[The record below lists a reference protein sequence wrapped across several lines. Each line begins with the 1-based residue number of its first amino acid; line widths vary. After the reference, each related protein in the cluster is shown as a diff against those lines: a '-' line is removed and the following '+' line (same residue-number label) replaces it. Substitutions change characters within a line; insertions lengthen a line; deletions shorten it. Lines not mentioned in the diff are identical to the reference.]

1 MMTMMTTIP
10 RISPMINDTSFRRK
24 RLQAGRAAAVLLPA
38 VLAGLR
44 AAVGCGPP
52 ATLAVGVVTLDG
64 VPVDNANLDFI
75 PEQRDARTGS
85 AVTDASGRYAATL
98 AATAYR
104 VTVRKQRRI
113 GQSEKEAAKGGVPSD
128 DYEDI
133 LPAIHGDPA
142 KTPLRVEPVE
152 GRRTICDL
160 KLSSTP

>member
-1 MMTMMTTIP
+1 MMQAITGIP
-10 RISPMINDTSFRRK
+10 LMINDTSFRRES
-24 RLQAGRAAAVLLPA
+24 LYASRAAAVLLPA
-38 VLAGLR
+38 VLVGLL
-44 AAVGCGPP
+44 AAVGCGKP
-52 ATLAVGVVTLDG
+52 ATVAVGIVMLDG
-64 VPVDNANLDFI
+64 VPVDNAMLDFI
-75 PEQRDARTGS
+75 PERRDARTGS

-104 VTVRKQRRI
+104 VTMRKQRRI